1 MDMYGELIPD
11 SFRAQNPN
19 HTPPTIADVR
29 DHFIGSVFT
38 FSDEGEA
45 VAVANPIPGNRT
57 TSFYYNAGPLDAG
70 GATSI
75 RDVVRGYTNSM
86 DDLLEAMRSAR
97 PVNMGQLQHYFTNV
111 INIAALKVGRP
122 DLVLPRSIAY
132 WQEIPTS
139 SPFNTFA
146 RDFAQVSYNHGTLQ
160 PDDPTQVGPFF
171 GRLRDGLL
179 SEGLEVEAEA
189 VRNAAA
195 SYWENI
201 EQPYRQGQ
209 GIDTPSGA
217 SGASS
222 ALATLT
228 GDTAL
233 PDSYGVQRTAG
244 QWLTR
249 PGEKFYKKP
258 VFWIGTSAGVLLAIV
273 LLRRK

>member
-57 TSFYYNAGPLDAG
+57 TSFYYNAGPLEAG

-111 INIAALKVGRP
+111 INIAALKIGRP

-146 RDFAQVSYNHGTLQ
+146 RDFAQVSYNHGTLH

-201 EQPYRQGQ
+201 EQPYRQAQ
-209 GIDTPSGA
+209 GMD
-217 SGASS
+217 
-222 ALATLT
+222 ALTVLNKA
-228 GDTAL
+228 
-233 PDSYGVQRTAG
+233 PPESYGVKRTAG